1 MAKIAAESTARII
14 KESLQRFQNHRAQAT
29 KTASGLKYFISKK
42 GDGPSVTNTN
52 ITNVN
57 YAVYFKDGVL
67 LDTSVLN
74 IAESYDRVDSNR
86 LAADAYKPI
95 TADVN
100 KEAAMIEGFKEGV
113 RLLKVGDKATLF
125 LP

>member
-1 MAKIAAESTARII
+1 M
-14 KESLQRFQNHRAQAT
+14 
-29 KTASGLKYFISKK
+29 
-42 GDGPSVTNTN
+42 
-52 ITNVN
+52 
-57 YAVYFKDGVL
+57 L

-100 KEAAMIEGFKEGV
+100 KEAAMIEGFKEGL

-125 LP
+125 LPYNLAYGEQGNRMIPARSDLIFEIEVVSLVE